1 MNEDAI
7 NTPSD
12 EQGSGSDIPCMLL
25 SLVDGQML
33 VPTVTVA
40 EMAPIQP
47 FDIIP
52 NTPDWFLGY
61 YPWRNLRVPVLSY
74 ETMNMKSSPKIGA
87 RGRVAVL
94 NNTGLSDR
102 VPFLGVLIQDIP
114 HMVRI
119 EEKDILEDTEAEKG
133 RYDLM
138 PIKLGAKPAV
148 LPDVEAI
155 EHAVLGLNL
164 LR

>member
-1 MNEDAI
+1 MSEDI
-7 NTPSD
+7 NNTHSD
-12 EQGSGSDIPCMLL
+12 EQGSDTAVPCMLL
-25 SLVDGQML
+25 SLVEGQML

-74 ETMNMKSSPKIGA
+74 ETMNVKSSPKIGA

-114 HMVRI
+114 RMVTI
-119 EEKDILEDTEAEKG
+119 EEHHLVEDTSFEKG
-133 RYDLM
+133 PFDLM
-138 PIKLGAKPAV
+138 PIKIGEEQAV
-148 LPDVEAI
+148 MPDIEGIEKAVVE
-155 EHAVLGLNL
+155 LNL